1 MRKRVQTEQSHLD
14 DRFDNDLRNGTGT
27 NRGAGV
33 LKCIICA
40 GALADH
46 EIGDHATR
54 VVERMLQIGF
64 PTPVGSRIR

>member
-1 MRKRVQTEQSHLD
+1 VQTDQTYVD
-14 DRFDNDLRNGTGT
+14 DRSKGSLVDGGDTERGTG
-27 NRGAGV
+27 AI
-33 LKCIICA
+33 KCIICA

-46 EIGDHATR
+46 EIGDHSTR

>member
-1 MRKRVQTEQSHLD
+1 VQTEQRRLD
-14 DRFDNDLRNGTGT
+14 DRFQSDLQNGTGT
-27 NRGAGV
+27 DRGAGV

-46 EIGDHATR
+46 EIGDHANR
-54 VVERMLQIGF
+54 VVERMLRIGF